1 MSSRNVAIASASDAD
16 RCFALIVLAFAGD
29 PMSRFLYPDPEI
41 FVANFPRFVR
51 AFGGAAFT
59 SDSAY
64 LIDDAATALWF
75 PPAIELDEEPLL
87 AIMEET
93 VPTRR
98 RQQILAIMEEMSRY
112 HPEGPHYY
120 LPLIGTDPTKQG
132 QGYGSELLEHAT
144 AICDRQGL
152 PAYLEASSLRSV
164 PLYRRHG
171 FEQLGTI
178 QVGES
183 PPLTPMLRRPR

>member
-1 MSSRNVAIASASDAD
+1 MSSRNVAIASESDAD
-16 RCFALIVLAFAGD
+16 RCFALIMLAFAGD

-75 PPAIELDEEPLL
+75 PPAVELDEEPLM

-93 VPTRR
+93 VPTAR

-132 QGYGSELLEHAT
+132 KGYGSELLEHAT